1 MALFNPA
8 KLSQAGCAMP
18 ETPSHHHWGF
28 AGSRKCVGT
37 LVCGEW
43 EDCLVRGVLVIFCCS
58 CLLSSCLKTALY
70 GSICLLGEQIAWS
83 FHDHHLP
90 PGFLWQAGFR
100 TSTPGIGLRWVS
112 YLLYFGTRNVP
123 PESRHVLTAQ
133 IQNVSKDLLTVAP
146 SGDHCTFPHFDKY
159 IYTCNGHGLSEDIYL
174 VRLVFVIFWCSY

>member
-1 MALFNPA
+1 MALLNPA

-18 ETPSHHHWGF
+18 ETPSHHRWGYV
-28 AGSRKCVGT
+28 GSRKCVGT

-70 GSICLLGEQIAWS
+70 GSICPLREQIAWS

-100 TSTPGIGLRWVS
+100 TSAPGIGLRWVS
-112 YLLYFGTRNVP
+112 YLLYFGSWCYVP
-123 PESRHVLTAQ
+123 PELRNIYILFTQLQGWSEISLYWHL
-133 IQNVSKDLLTVAP
+133 N
-146 SGDHCTFPHFDKY
+146 GDH
-159 IYTCNGHGLSEDIYL
+159 
-174 VRLVFVIFWCSY
+174 